1 MLEVDDIHTYY
12 GSSYIVQGVSLTV
25 PDHAAVALLGR
36 NGMGKTTT
44 IRSVMGLTPPRAG
57 RVLYGGR
64 RISGLPS
71 HVVARAGLAL
81 VPQGRRIFPS
91 LTVRENLLVPT
102 RRASSSSNAWSLDR
116 VYALFPILYERR
128 NQLGGLLSGGQQQ
141 MLAISRAL
149 MTNPTLLLMD
159 EPSEGLSPAI
169 LHQLIDVIKQLK
181 ADGLS
186 ILLVE
191 QNVRMALD
199 LSEYVYILSK
209 GRLVYGSTA
218 EALRNQEGVMAAH
231 LGVS

>member
-12 GSSYIVQGVSLTV
+12 GSSYIVQGVSLSV
-25 PDHAAVALLGR
+25 PDHAVVALLGR

-44 IRSVMGLTPPRAG
+44 IRSIMGLTPPRTG
-57 RVLYGGR
+57 RVVYAGR

-71 HVVARAGLAL
+71 HAVARAGLAL

-91 LTVRENLLVPT
+91 LTVRENLLVPA
-102 RRASSSSNAWSLDR
+102 RSGSPSSGAWGLDR
-116 VYALFPILYERR
+116 VCALFPILYERR
-128 NQLGGLLSGGQQQ
+128 NQPGGLLSGGQQQ

-169 LHQLIDVIKQLK
+169 LRQLTEVIQQLK
-181 ADGLS
+181 AEGLS

-191 QNVRMALD
+191 QNVRMALE

-209 GRLVYGSTA
+209 GRLVYESST
-218 EALRNQEGVMAAH
+218 EALRAQEGVMASH